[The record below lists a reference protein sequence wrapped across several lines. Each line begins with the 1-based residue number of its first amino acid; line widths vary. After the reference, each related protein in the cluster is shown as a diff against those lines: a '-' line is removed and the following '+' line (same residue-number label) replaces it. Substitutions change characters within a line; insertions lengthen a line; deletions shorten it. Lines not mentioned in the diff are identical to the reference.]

1 MPETKFLVAVV
12 IVIVSLAVLLFW
24 ILTNYETVTKNFFD
38 FLSGTPLLATG
49 G

>member
-1 MPETKFLVAVV
+1 MPETKFLVAVI

-24 ILTNYETVTKNFFD
+24 IFTNYEAVTKNFFD
-38 FLSGTPLLATG
+38 FLSGAPLLSTG